1 MDTTP
6 NSAIEL
12 DEPPRATAAPCV
24 TEPPPLT
31 EPKGCL
37 YALSQ
42 PPLMLFLA
50 VIALLL
56 AITGAHDLIF
66 L

>member
-12 DEPPRATAAPCV
+12 DEPHAAPASPAPSGA
-24 TEPPPLT
+24 PPDLT
-31 EPKGCL
+31 EARGCL

-50 VIALLL
+50 VIAGLL
-56 AITGAHDLIF
+56 AITGVHDL
-66 L
+66 LL